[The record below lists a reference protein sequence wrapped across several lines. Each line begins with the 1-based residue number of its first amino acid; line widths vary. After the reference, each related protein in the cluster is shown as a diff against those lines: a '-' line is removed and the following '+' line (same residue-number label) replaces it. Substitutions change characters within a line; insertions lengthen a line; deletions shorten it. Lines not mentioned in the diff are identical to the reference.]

1 MTPPLL
7 ARRDLPARA
16 AETEINEL
24 MRGFPPGQRAMQLTD
39 IGALGWSIPAEDVC
53 LPVLTVSDE
62 AFEHNVAVINDYAA
76 EHGLKICAHGKTMM
90 APQLL
95 ARVLRGRQ
103 TLGLCAATTQQA
115 AVMAACGAAN
125 VLIANQ
131 VIGRANIAKLG
142 DLARRYTE
150 TRFLVFVDSTTGVD
164 QLVGLGVDA
173 PVSVLV
179 EIGVPGGRGGVRDIA
194 AARGLIAHI
203 LRLAPN
209 SGVQLA
215 GVASYEGAVPAGPEQ
230 GQQIEALFALTADA
244 YEAAL
249 QLGMSSSPRPIISAG
264 GSSSFDLVTNA
275 FAKRSY
281 SVRPELWL
289 RPGVAPTYD
298 HVVYQERLA
307 EMDQRQG
314 FVLDGR
320 VQSAQ
325 AAFRPALALW
335 AAVQSIPDG
344 DVALVAA
351 GIRDFPADAGYPTLL
366 EIYRKGELVGQ
377 FPPGMHRMSR
387 ANDQHG
393 YLPLGGGLD
402 VRIGDVLKFGISH
415 PCTAFDKWPM
425 LFMLDAHNVITEAIR
440 TYF

>member
-1 MTPPLL
+1 MPHDTPAL
-7 ARRDLPARA
+7 RDLAVRA
-16 AETEINEL
+16 ADTEINEL
-24 MRGFPPGQRAMQLTD
+24 VRGFPPGQPAIALHD
-39 IGALGWSIPAEDVC
+39 VGALRWSIPAEDVC
-53 LPVLTVSDE
+53 LPVLTVGE
-62 AFEHNVAVINDYAA
+62 AAFDHNIAVINDYAA

-103 TLGLCAATTQQA
+103 TLGLCGATSQQA
-115 AVMAACGAAN
+115 AVMAACGAPN

-131 VIGRANIAKLG
+131 IIGRANIAKLG
-142 DLARRYTE
+142 DLARRYAQ
-150 TRFLVFVDSTTGVD
+150 TRFLVFVDSIAGAD
-164 QLVGLGVDA
+164 QLLAHMAGA
-173 PVSVLV
+173 PLSVLV
-179 EIGVPGGRGGVRDIA
+179 EIGVPGGRGGVRDVA
-194 AARGLIAHI
+194 TARQLIAHM
-203 LRLAPN
+203 LQLAPV
-209 SGVQLA
+209 SGLRLA

-230 GQQIEALFALTADA
+230 QRQIAALFDLTAEV

-249 QLGMSSSPRPIISAG
+249 ELGMPHSPKPIISAG
-264 GSSSFDLVTNA
+264 GSSSFDLVASALAT
-275 FAKRSY
+275 RSY
-281 SVRPELWL
+281 SAQPDIWL

-314 FVLDGR
+314 FVLGGQ

-325 AAFRPALALW
+325 AIFRPALALW

-366 EIYRKGELVGQ
+366 EIYRQGSLAGQ
-377 FPPGMHRMSR
+377 FAPGTHQMSR

-393 YLPLGGGLD
+393 FLPLTVGLD

-415 PCTAFDKWPM
+415 PCTAFDKWPV
-425 LFMLDAHNVITEAIR
+425 LFMIDAGNVVTEAIR